1 LSVAEPFL
9 RAMRLQRD
17 STFTSPLYRA
27 LLQTVVEDAETGGV
41 TDEVLSQ
48 TDPTLD
54 PVADALT
61 LRFLGGLHRLVL
73 EGKAPD
79 LARFYPSV
87 GGRYDTD
94 TSASELRGVLLATI
108 ADHRD
113 ELLTAMTLGVQTN
126 EVGRC
131 AALLLGFLA
140 VAREASPKLRV
151 LEIGASA
158 GLNLRWDRF
167 RYEGGAGGSAWGDPA
182 SPLRFAGVYADPAP
196 ELDAVA
202 EVVERAGCDR
212 SPIDATSDDG
222 RSLLRSFVW
231 PDQLERFAALDA
243 ALAVAATTPAHVERA
258 DAAEWLESRLRERP
272 ADDGIA
278 TVVYHSVVW
287 QYLPRAT
294 QERMRATFDAA
305 GAQATRDAPLA
316 WLRMEPAEDPNRAAE
331 IRLRVWPG
339 GEDRLLARSGFHGR
353 PIRAR
358 AG

>member
-1 LSVAEPFL
+1 
-9 RAMRLQRD
+9 MRLQRD

-27 LLQTVVEDAETGGV
+27 LLATIVEDAETGGV
-41 TDEVLSQ
+41 TDEVLAQ
-48 TDPTLD
+48 TDPALD

-61 LRFLGGLHRLVL
+61 LRFLGGVHRLVL

-87 GGRYDTD
+87 GGRYDAETP
-94 TSASELRGVLLATI
+94 ASELRAVLLATI

-113 ELLTAMTLGVQTN
+113 ELVTAMTRGVQTN

-167 RYEGGAGGSAWGDPA
+167 RYEGGADGSAWGDPA

-196 ELDAVA
+196 DLDAVA

-212 SPIDATSDDG
+212 SPIDATSEEG
-222 RSLLRSFVW
+222 SSLLRSFVW